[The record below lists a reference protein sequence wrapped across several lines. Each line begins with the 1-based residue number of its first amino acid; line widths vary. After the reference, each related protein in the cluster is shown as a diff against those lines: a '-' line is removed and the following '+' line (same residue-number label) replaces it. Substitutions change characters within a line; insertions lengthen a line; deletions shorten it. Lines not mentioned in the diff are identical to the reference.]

1 MENRNDEIEN
11 ESNRSL
17 KNEERCVY
25 PGLLESLYLFDP
37 ATVFE
42 RLRSEISLVST
53 SGKSFGKFEGKSG
66 IELNRE
72 IRHTDDDPS

>member
-17 KNEERCVY
+17 KNEEPCVY
-25 PGLLESLYLFDP
+25 PGLLESLYPLDP

-42 RLRSEISLVST
+42 RLRSDISLVST
-53 SGKSFGKFEGKSG
+53 SGKRFGKFEGNSS
-66 IELNRE
+66 IELKRE
-72 IRHTDDDPS
+72 IRHIDDDPS